1 MKLNWRLAPWCFRM
15 ASVWPRRDRSIEKR
29 GRCDLLWGI
38 AFVAVWING
47 CGTSERPS
55 EPVAV
60 SRQAAHDVDAQTRL
74 REVFGAYQASTF
86 YEDDGEVVIRS
97 PRTPASGSFANEQE
111 TAPLRVR
118 LDPRQ
123 LAVDAYTARIRV
135 SASENAGRSR
145 ERLELIAWFN
155 EPETSHFDAQVLMQR
170 WESSPEDRLR
180 LENVLRDE
188 VLRSR
193 VSAGLAGPPPQ
204 LEWLLAD
211 RPMKKLFTDDS
222 RFEWLDTGEID
233 GVELQRI
240 AVTSDRERFVF
251 WIHPVTNLIR
261 RVELPVPPS
270 ISEQRDGWELFLEL
284 RAATFLA
291 PVQGFGNEEA
301 SVQFENRPGFREK
314 WVGRFVPVP
323 PPPPSPLLGK
333 EFRVDELLNAKGV
346 GEPGVLLES
355 RFLIVSLS
363 PEDPS
368 DRPAWMAQWGR
379 MLPALN
385 TASSGRMRLIALS
398 SERDV
403 AQTLRQYPSSL
414 VSVVDPAEVSGVLRK
429 LRLSGGAFAVLSTP
443 RNAGTPARLLLVENE
458 SDPSSIQNAIAVIRD
473 SQSGIDLPAKIRKD
487 YETLVREYESTLN
500 AERVLAK

>member
-1 MKLNWRLAPWCFRM
+1 M

-29 GRCDLLWGI
+29 GRADLVWV
-38 AFVAVWING
+38 VAVAAVWMNG

-55 EPVAV
+55 ESGAV

-97 PRTPASGSFANEQE
+97 PRTSGSGSFANQQE

-135 SASENAGRSR
+135 SAGEDVRRSR

-155 EPETSHFDAQVLMQR
+155 EPETSHFDAQVLVQR
-170 WESSPEDRLR
+170 WDSSPEDRLR

-270 ISEQRDGWELFLEL
+270 IGDQREGWELFLEL

-291 PVQGFGNEEA
+291 PVQGFGTGET
-301 SVQFENRPGFREK
+301 SPQFESRPRFREK

-333 EFRVDELLNAKGV
+333 EIRIEELMTAKGV

-355 RFLIVSLS
+355 RFLIASIS
-363 PEDPS
+363 PEDSS
-368 DRPAWMAQWGR
+368 DRPAWMAEWGR

-385 TASSGRMRLIALS
+385 TTSAGRMRFIALS
-398 SERDV
+398 SHRDV

-414 VSVVDPAEVSGVLRK
+414 VSVVDPAGVSGVLRK

-443 RNAGTPARLLLVENE
+443 RNTGAPAKLLLVENE
-458 SDPSSIQNAIAVIRD
+458 SDPGSIQNAIAVIRD
-473 SQSGIDLPAKIRKD
+473 SQSGIDVPKKIRED
-487 YETLVREYESTLN
+487 YESLVRDYESALRTHRLPSN
-500 AERVLAK
+500 